1 MLLAV
6 LTTFVIGSAI
16 VIVSAFKGAI
26 EVDENLKPV
35 STVDPETQHSGKGV
49 GKSMI
54 FKNYTTSRSVA

>member
-6 LTTFVIGSAI
+6 LTTFFIGSAI
-16 VIVSAFKGAI
+16 VIVSSFKGAI

-35 STVDPETQHSGKGV
+35 STVDPVTQHSGAGL

-54 FKNYTTSRSVA
+54 FKDFSTSRSVA

>member
-6 LTTFVIGSAI
+6 LTTFFIGSAI
-16 VIVSAFKGAI
+16 VIVSSFKGAI

-35 STVDPETQHSGKGV
+35 SMSKPETQHSGKGR

-54 FKNYTTSRSVA
+54 FKNYAASRSVA